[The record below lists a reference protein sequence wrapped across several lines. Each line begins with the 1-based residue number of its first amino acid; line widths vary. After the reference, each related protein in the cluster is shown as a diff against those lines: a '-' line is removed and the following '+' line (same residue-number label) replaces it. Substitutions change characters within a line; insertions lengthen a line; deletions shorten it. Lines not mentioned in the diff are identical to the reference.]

1 MKKLIIVLG
10 FIIPTLVFSQDVMN
24 KEGVFVSTTGEKY
37 SGNLVAYFENGN
49 KQYSYEIKE
58 GKENG
63 KAEFFYVSGKLME
76 QGEFDNGKKTGNWM
90 KWSEKG
96 TQVKLAEA
104 NYKNGEKH
112 GDWMIWDEK
121 GTKRYEMHYDNGLRV
136 GIWKSWDENGAE
148 IETKDYTSK

>member
-10 FIIPTLVFSQDVMN
+10 FIISTHLFAQEITN
-24 KEGVFVSTTGEKY
+24 KEGVFVNNTGEKY

-63 KAEFFYVSGKLME
+63 KAEFFYVNGKLME
-76 QGEFDNGKKTGNWM
+76 QGEFTNGKKTGNWI

-96 TQVKLAEA
+96 SQIKLAEA
-104 NYKNGEKH
+104 NYNNGEKH
-112 GDWMIWDEK
+112 GKWIIWDEN
-121 GTKRYEMHYDNGLRV
+121 GIKRYEMHYENGKRI
-136 GIWKSWDENGAE
+136 GIWKSWKKKGNET
-148 IETKDYTSK
+148 ETKDYSSK